1 MNNHLPRA
9 VVAALLLRVLA
20 PALAELGVANN
31 AGVLA
36 VEEDVLQ
43 RLLGQVGAIQ
53 DALQIGLGKACNSN
67 QRM

>member
-1 MNNHLPRA
+1 M
-9 VVAALLLRVLA
+9 AALLLRVLA
-20 PALAELGVANN
+20 PALAKLGVANN

-36 VEEDVLQ
+36 VEENVLQ

-53 DALQIGLGKACNSN
+53 DALQVGLGEACNSN